1 MARISQ
7 DRLNV
12 WIYKLLLG
20 TLPKERRALL
30 KEELDRRNK
39 EHKIFSTL
47 EQKVLAA
54 FTANRP
60 TRKYMAELIDDW
72 AKRNWG
78 D

>member
-7 DRLNV
+7 ERLNV
-12 WIYKLLLG
+12 WIYKILLG
-20 TLPKERRALL
+20 TLAKAKKKLL
-30 KEELDRRNK
+30 KEELERRNR
-39 EHKIFSTL
+39 EQKIFSAL

-60 TRKYMAELIDDW
+60 TRKYLAELMDDW
-72 AKRNWG
+72 EKRNWG

>member
-1 MARISQ
+1 MAPIDQ

-12 WIYKLLLG
+12 WIYRLLLG
-20 TLPKERRALL
+20 TLSKTKKKLL
-30 KEELDRRNK
+30 KEELARRNM
-39 EHKIFSTL
+39 EHKIFSAL

-60 TRKYMAELIDDW
+60 TRKYLSELIDDW
-72 AKRNWG
+72 EKRNWG